1 METQPPRNTW
11 PGSLRLPSPNPSARC
26 SQITI
31 FGGGTATNHLVDV
44 FTNLAQANNSVLN
57 YVIPISDNG
66 GSSSEL
72 IRVFG
77 GPGIGD
83 LRSRLVRLIPDN
95 GDPHSEAASIKA
107 LFNHRLPPNPKE
119 ARLEWL
125 EIVESLHP
133 LWQQIS
139 TPKKELIRSFL
150 NLVNQEIVKR
160 MRPSSRF
167 DFSSASI
174 GNLFLTG
181 ARLFSGS
188 LESAIYLLSSVCNVP
203 TSITVLPA
211 INTNFSHHISV
222 SLADG
227 THITGQNNISHP
239 LTPSSA
245 LPEDTTSPPS
255 PTRIRRET
263 EEQDN
268 VEDANLP
275 GSLPSLRR
283 PAINFSK
290 LQEEDLPARI
300 QRLWYINPYG
310 QEMSCPA
317 NPRVLDALANSST
330 VIYSIGSLF
339 TSIIPSIILRGVGNA
354 IAAPNVRNKILLLNS
369 SVDRETGP
377 SATPFSAVDFVA
389 AIANACAQSRG
400 LPLPELREYG
410 VYVTHLVYMEN
421 KEAPKVDREQLA
433 KAGIEGIRLYGQS
446 GRYDDRALEQA
457 LKMVLGKGEQGNG
470 LSRRNTLQR

>member
-1 METQPPRNTW
+1 MENQPPRNTW
-11 PGSLRLPSPNPSARC
+11 PGSLRLPSPNPPKCR
-26 SQITI
+26 QITI

-57 YVIPISDNG
+57 YIIPISDNG

-95 GDPHSEAASIKA
+95 GDPHSEASSIKA
-107 LFNHRLPPNPKE
+107 LFNHRLPPDPKS

-133 LWQQIS
+133 LWRQIS

-188 LESAIYLLSSVCNVP
+188 LESAIYLLSSVCSVP
-203 TSITVLPA
+203 ETITVLPA

-227 THITGQNNISHP
+227 SHITGQNNISHP
-239 LTPSSA
+239 TAPSS
-245 LPEDTTSPPS
+245 LPDISPPS

-263 EEQDN
+263 EESDN

-275 GSLPSLRR
+275 GSLPSLRK
-283 PAINFSK
+283 PAIKFSK
-290 LQEEDLPARI
+290 VEEEDLPSRI
-300 QRLWYINPYG
+300 ERLWYINPYG

-317 NPRVLDALANSST
+317 NPRVLEALSKSST

-339 TSIIPSIILRGVGNA
+339 TSIIPSIILRGVGQA
-354 IAAPNVRNKILLLNS
+354 VASPGIRNKILILNS
-369 SVDRETGP
+369 SIDRETGP
-377 SATPFSAVDFVA
+377 AATPFTAIDFIA
-389 AIANACAQSRG
+389 AIANACAESRG
-400 LPLPELREYG
+400 LDKPKVEDYWI
-410 VYVTHLVYMEN
+410 YVSHVIYIES
-421 KEAPKVDREQLA
+421 KEAPKVDREVLT

-446 GRYDDRALEQA
+446 GKYDDKALEQA
-457 LKMVLGKGEQGNG
+457 LKMILGKGEQVG

>member
-1 METQPPRNTW
+1 
-11 PGSLRLPSPNPSARC
+11 
-26 SQITI
+26 
-31 FGGGTATNHLVDV
+31 
-44 FTNLAQANNSVLN
+44 
-57 YVIPISDNG
+57 
-66 GSSSEL
+66 
-72 IRVFG
+72 
-77 GPGIGD
+77 
-83 LRSRLVRLIPDN
+83 
-95 GDPHSEAASIKA
+95 
-107 LFNHRLPPNPKE
+107 
-119 ARLEWL
+119 
-125 EIVESLHP
+125 
-133 LWQQIS
+133 
-139 TPKKELIRSFL
+139 
-150 NLVNQEIVKR
+150 
-160 MRPSSRF
+160 
-167 DFSSASI
+167 
-174 GNLFLTG
+174 
-181 ARLFSGS
+181 

-239 LTPSSA
+239 LAAFS
-245 LPEDTTSPPS
+245 LPDLDDPPS

-263 EEQDN
+263 EESDN

-275 GSLPSLRR
+275 GSLPSLRK

-290 LQEEDLPARI
+290 MQEEDLPARI

-317 NPRVLDALANSST
+317 NPRVLDALSNSST

-369 SVDRETGP
+369 SIDRETGP
-377 SATPFSAVDFVA
+377 MSNPFTAMDFVA
-389 AIANACAQSRG
+389 AIANACAESRG
-400 LPLPELREYG
+400 LPPPQLAEYG
-410 VYVTHLVYMEN
+410 VYVTHVVYLEN
-421 KEAPKVDREQLA
+421 KEAPKVDREELA
-433 KAGIEGIRLYGQS
+433 KSGIEGIRLYGLS
-446 GRYDDRALEQA
+446 GRYDDRGLEQA

>member
-1 METQPPRNTW
+1 MEQPPRNTW
-11 PGSLRLPSPNPSARC
+11 PGSLRLPSPNPSSKY

-95 GDPHSEAASIKA
+95 GDSHSEAASIKA

-133 LWQQIS
+133 LWHQIS

-239 LTPSSA
+239 LAASSSPTD
-245 LPEDTTSPPS
+245 LQSPPS
-255 PTRIRRET
+255 PTRMRRET

-300 QRLWYINPYG
+300 ERLWYINPYG
-310 QEMSCPA
+310 QEMSLPA
-317 NPRVLDALANSST
+317 NPRVCDALASSST

-354 IAAPNVRNKILLLNS
+354 IAAPNIRNKILLLNS
-369 SVDRETGP
+369 SIDRETGP
-377 SATPFSAVDFVA
+377 SRTPFTAMDFVA

-400 LPLPELREYG
+400 LGVPRVDEYG
-410 VYVTHLVYMEN
+410 VYVTHVVYLETQG
-421 KEAPKVDREQLA
+421 APKVDREELA
-433 KAGIEGIRLYGQS
+433 RAGIEGIRLYGLS
-446 GRYDDRALEQA
+446 GRYDDKALEQA
-457 LKMVLGKGEQGNG
+457 LKMVLGKGEQGVG